1 MPRPHYV
8 TVGDLRAI
16 DGGKRDRAKRLAN
29 ARIVECRC
37 GSRSMIEFRT
47 GVAVA
52 KDGKIVHRG
61 TRGLKCA
68 TCGAVVE

>member
-1 MPRPHYV
+1 V
-8 TVGDLRAI
+8 AELRAI

-29 ARIVECRC
+29 ARIVECRAC
-37 GSRSMIEFRT
+37 GGRSVIEVRT

-68 TCGAVVE
+68 QCGAVVE